1 MPARVASAQPYRA
14 KRAFDIALTAPALL
28 VAAPFMAV
36 IAIAVRLTSP
46 GPAIHRATRVG
57 RNGVPFTLYK
67 FRSMRVP
74 NGEAGTLITAAG
86 DARITPVGRLL
97 RASKLDELPQLLNVL
112 SGVMSLVGPRPED
125 PAYVDRYTE
134 QERLILEWKP
144 GITSPASIEYRHEE
158 EMLQSEPN
166 LEAAYAKVAAA
177 KLQLDLA
184 YFPTSS
190 LRTDLAVIIRT
201 IRSIF
206 T

>member
-1 MPARVASAQPYRA
+1 MPAARTSARQYRA
-14 KRAFDIALTAPALL
+14 KRAVDIAVTAPALV
-28 VAAPFMAV
+28 VAAPFMVV
-36 IAIAVRLTSP
+36 IAVAIRVTSP
-46 GPAIHRATRVG
+46 GPAIHRATRAG
-57 RNGVPFTLYK
+57 KNGVPFTLYK
-67 FRSMRVP
+67 FRSMRIS
-74 NGEAGTLITAAG
+74 NGAAGTLITAAG
-86 DARITPVGRLL
+86 DSRITPVGRLL

-125 PAYVDRYTE
+125 PVYVDRYTA

-144 GITSPASIEYRHEE
+144 GITSPASVEYRHEE